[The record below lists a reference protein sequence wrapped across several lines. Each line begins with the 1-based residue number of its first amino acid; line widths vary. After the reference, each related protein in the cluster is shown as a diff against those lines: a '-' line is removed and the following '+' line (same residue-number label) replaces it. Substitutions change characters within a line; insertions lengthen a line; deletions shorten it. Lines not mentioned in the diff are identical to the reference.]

1 MGRLGCHR
9 PLCSSTTW
17 GCLPLCSSTTTTNR
31 GKAIGNNLS
40 AAPPPPDMSTRRAA
54 VSAPTGHTR
63 PRRIQCTV
71 SPRGRGAN
79 DKPHAP
85 VRDTFTAVRYYMT
98 PGPFCSLR
106 RAHSVLQHFGRS
118 LEVGTAGEFAN
129 SRLCE
134 NSVALFLLA
143 FLYITTPTLSYY
155 TIITI

>member
-1 MGRLGCHR
+1 LGCHR
-9 PLCSSTTW
+9 ILCPSTTQPPILLCSN
-17 GCLPLCSSTTTTNR
+17 TTTTNR

-40 AAPPPPDMSTRRAA
+40 AAAPPPRISTHRAA
-54 VSAPTGHTR
+54 VSAPTGHTG

-71 SPRGRGAN
+71 SPRGRGAT
-79 DKPHAP
+79 DKPQAP
-85 VRDTFTAVRYYMT
+85 SGDTFTAVRYYMT